1 MSKAQTKNVAALTLA
16 PYIIVKDA
24 VRAIDFYTQILG
36 GDETFRLAT
45 PEGKIG
51 HAEVS
56 LGNATLMLADEHAD
70 FGALSPPTIGGSPV
84 RLHLTVP
91 DVDAVIARALAA
103 GATLLRP
110 IKDEFYGE
118 RTGMILDP
126 FGHLW
131 FIATQIADVSAD
143 EMQERFTS
151 VMEQR

>member
-1 MSKAQTKNVAALTLA
+1 MSQSEPGTITAVTLA

-24 VRAIDFYTQILG
+24 VRAIEFYCANFGAT
-36 GDETFRLAT
+36 ETFRLAT

-51 HAEVS
+51 HAELS
-56 LGNATLMLADEHAD
+56 LGNATLMLADEHPD
-70 FGALSPPTIGGSPV
+70 FGALSPTTVGGSPV
-84 RLHLTVP
+84 RMHLTVN
-91 DVDAVIARALAA
+91 DVDVVVARALAA

-110 IKDEFYGE
+110 VKDEFYGE

-131 FIATQIADVSAD
+131 FIATRVHDVSAD
-143 EMQERFTS
+143 DMQERFTL